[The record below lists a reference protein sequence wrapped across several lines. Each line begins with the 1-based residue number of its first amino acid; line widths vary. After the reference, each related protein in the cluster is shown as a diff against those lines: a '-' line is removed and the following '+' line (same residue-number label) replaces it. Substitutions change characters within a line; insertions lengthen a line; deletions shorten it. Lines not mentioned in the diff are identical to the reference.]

1 MDQLSHLYM
10 TTGRTIALTIQN
22 FVNKVMSL
30 LFNTMSKF
38 VSIFYNCSTYL
49 FSCQNHIVLFT
60 VFVLEVLK
68 SGNVGFPNSSLIL
81 AIQGPLIFCMNFR
94 MNFSTSGKKIHTV
107 RILIEIVFN
116 L

>member
-22 FVNKVMSL
+22 FVNKAMSL

-38 VSIFYNCSTYL
+38 VSIFYHCSTYL

-81 AIQGPLIFCMNFR
+81 AIQGPPDILYELYNEFFY
-94 MNFSTSGKKIHTV
+94 FWKKKTPHC
-107 RILIEIVFN
+107 
-116 L
+116 

>member
-22 FVNKVMSL
+22 FVNKAMSL

-38 VSIFYNCSTYL
+38 VSIFYHCSTYL
-49 FSCQNHIVLFT
+49 FSCQNHMVLFT

-81 AIQGPLIFCMNFR
+81 TIQGPLIFCMNFR
-94 MNFSTSGKKIHTV
+94 MNFSTSGKIKT
-107 RILIEIVFN
+107 L
-116 L
+116 LC